1 MAAPDGTKID
11 AIMVSDTDNVATC
24 LAYIAAGADA
34 AVMLGKEILTVRAEN
49 DIPRGHKIAVAPIG
63 LGEAIMK
70 YGEVIGKAT
79 DDIGRGA
86 HVHVHNVVD

>member
-1 MAAPDGTKID
+1 MAAADGTKID